1 MRHARLLRWCASTLA
16 VWLALGT
23 ALAWGSQQLSFE
35 IPLWLADFVRRLLRS
50 LYPDWMPDAY
60 DIEAWTNFI
69 LIVSGYLIAAVVVVF
84 TSVVTWKHL
93 SSRR

>member
-1 MRHARLLRWCASTLA
+1 
-16 VWLALGT
+16 
-23 ALAWGSQQLSFE
+23 
-35 IPLWLADFVRRLLRS
+35 VRRLLRS

-84 TSVVTWKHL
+84 TSVVAWKHL